1 MCRRLSHLTIASA
14 AVTLACSLLS
24 ATPEAA
30 TPAVAAAAR
39 ARNWASVRAL
49 VAQKVDVNAPE
60 PDGATALHWAAS
72 ADDADIARLL
82 VGAGAHP
89 DVANDYG
96 ITPLS
101 LAAAR
106 GSAGLIEVL
115 LKAGANAN
123 LAPPNGEFPL
133 MAASRAGHAA
143 AVKTLLDHGARVAN
157 KDPSVGQDALMWA
170 VAAGSFDVVRLLLE
184 RGADVHARSN
194 SGFSPLLFAAR
205 EGDVEMTRV
214 LLDAGARVNDT
225 DDSGVSALH
234 VATVR
239 GHAPLALFLLD
250 RGADPKADKPGYTPL
265 HWAAA
270 KVELSEYPT
279 RYGKWHEWSVL
290 GGIVEG
296 RMALVKALLARG
308 ADPNAKLAK
317 PTPRFSNEGGGYR
330 ALGSTPL
337 FMAASNGD
345 TETMKVLV
353 EAGADPNAR
362 NTDESTVLITA
373 VGRPSGDA
381 QDPIPQAVALAG
393 VTLAISMGIDVNAV
407 DKAGETALHTA
418 AYLGHDQVIKFL
430 VAHGASVN
438 QRNKRN
444 ETALRIAMGVD
455 RGALRFPGY
464 PVAATMLRSLGGVPE

>member
-1 MCRRLSHLTIASA
+1 MLELAGSNLASA
-14 AVTLACSLLS
+14 TAG
-24 ATPEAA
+24 
-30 TPAVAAAAR
+30 AAAAR
-39 ARNWASVRAL
+39 ARNWATVRTL
-49 VAQKVDVNAPE
+49 VTQKVDVNAPE
-60 PDGATALHWAAS
+60 PDGATALHWAAT
-72 ADDADIARLL
+72 ADDVDIARLL
-82 VGAGAHP
+82 VGAGARP

-106 GSAGLIEVL
+106 GSAGMVEVL
-115 LKAGANAN
+115 LKAGANPN

-133 MAASRAGHAA
+133 MAASRAGHTA
-143 AVKTLLDHGARVAN
+143 AVTALLDRGARVADT
-157 KDPSVGQDALMWA
+157 DPSVGQDALMWA
-170 VAAGSFDVVRLLLE
+170 VAAGSHDVVRLLLE
-184 RGADVHARSN
+184 RGANVHARSK

-205 EGDVEMTRV
+205 AGDVEMTRV

-225 DDSGVSALH
+225 DNSGVSALH

-279 RYGKWHEWSVL
+279 RYGAWNEWSVL

-296 RMALVKALLARG
+296 RIALVKALLAKG
-308 ADPNAKLAK
+308 ADPNATLAK

-353 EAGADPNAR
+353 AAGADPHAR
-362 NTDESTVLITA
+362 NTDESTVLIAA

-381 QDPIPQAVALAG
+381 QDPIPQTIALAG
-393 VTLAISMGIDVNAV
+393 VTLAVSMGIDVNAV
-407 DKAGETALHTA
+407 DKLGETALHTA
-418 AYLGHDQVIKFL
+418 AYLGHDQVITYL
-430 VAHGASVN
+430 VEHGASVN

-464 PVAATMLRSLGGVPE
+464 PVAATMLRALGGVPE